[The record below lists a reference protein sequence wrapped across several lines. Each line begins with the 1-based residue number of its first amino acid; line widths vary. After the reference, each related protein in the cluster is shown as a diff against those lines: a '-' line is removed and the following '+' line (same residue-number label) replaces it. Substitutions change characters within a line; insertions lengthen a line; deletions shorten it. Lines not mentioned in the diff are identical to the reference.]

1 MKSLFILLFF
11 LLIIWITYNYSYK
24 KFYSDKIQKEIK
36 PLLLPLTV
44 DDQFVDVN
52 LKNNYKD
59 MFDNANINKDYSSNL
74 DDEKNAD
81 IKTYLENN
89 PSDNKKF
96 QLQRFFT
103 KF

>member
-24 KFYSDKIQKEIK
+24 KFYNDKIQKEIK

-59 MFDNANINKDYSSNL
+59 MFENANINKDYSSNL
-74 DDEKNAD
+74 DDDKNAD

-89 PSDNKKF
+89 PSGNKKF

>member
-1 MKSLFILLFF
+1 
-11 LLIIWITYNYSYK
+11 
-24 KFYSDKIQKEIK
+24 
-36 PLLLPLTV
+36 
-44 DDQFVDVN
+44 
-52 LKNNYKD
+52 

-74 DDEKNAD
+74 DDDKNAD

-89 PSDNKKF
+89 PTGNKNGNKKF

>member
-11 LLIIWITYNYSYK
+11 LLIIWITYNYSYNK
-24 KFYSDKIQKEIK
+24 YYSDKIQKEIK

-59 MFDNANINKDYSSNL
+59 MFENANINKDYSSNL
-74 DDEKNAD
+74 DD

-89 PSDNKKF
+89 PSGNKKF